1 MTKKKFNVD
10 IVKLVETYKNKV
22 KFQPGIKPMI
32 TLNIGTTNER
42 QILNDVIEFLKNQN
56 KIQ

>member
-1 MTKKKFNVD
+1 MD
-10 IVKLVETYKNKV
+10 IVKLVETYKKKV

-42 QILNDVIEFLKNQN
+42 QILNDVIEFLKI
-56 KIQ
+56 KIKSINLLFK